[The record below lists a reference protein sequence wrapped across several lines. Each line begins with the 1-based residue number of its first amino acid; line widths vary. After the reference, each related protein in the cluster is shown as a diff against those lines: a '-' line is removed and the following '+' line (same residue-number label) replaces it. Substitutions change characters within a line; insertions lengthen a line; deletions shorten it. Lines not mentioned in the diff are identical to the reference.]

1 MRFIAPL
8 AIVIGAGVAALVVVV
23 AAAFSEFGRGTFP
36 AWGYFAAGAVFLAG
50 LVLAILVARRGR
62 RRGSS

>member
-8 AIVIGAGVAALVVVV
+8 VIVIGAGIAALGVVV

-36 AWGYFAAGAVFLAG
+36 AWGYIAAGAVCLAG
-50 LVLAILVARRGR
+50 LALAIWVARRGR
-62 RRGSS
+62 RRGTS